1 MKNGSTWVNALGS
14 AIIAALTGALVMWGS
29 LAALS
34 SNVEALSNQIDGIT
48 RTLERHDDRIRD
60 LEIGRSFR

>member
-1 MKNGSTWVNALGS
+1 MKNGSTWINTLGS

-34 SNVEALSNQIDGIT
+34 RDVEALGDQIDGIT
-48 RTLERHDDRIRD
+48 RTLERHDDRIRE
-60 LEIGRSFR
+60 LEIGGIR